1 MTVRELREALPYGA
15 DDAEVLIAPGACVYG
30 NECAATSVLDGS
42 NNRRKCIIIVAKQRE
57 EYAMREEKTI
67 NE

>member
-42 NNRRKCIIIVAKQRE
+42 NNQKKCIIIVANQSEKYATRE
-57 EYAMREEKTI
+57 EEMI